1 MRAVLNLVA
10 VCGIVSIAGVSFAG
24 GGSLTKDENVA
35 AMGAHLELLE
45 HIHNANIRKASI
57 AGQKAVVPSLA
68 LRATD
73 DKGVAIA
80 DGNLPPA
87 LANLEADLRNTDI
100 LGELRNGGLHIDP
113 ETSQAPRLA
122 IFVVEVPAIS
132 KPDRHTRK
140 LYLVGGVVGQIVTIG
155 SGFSGK
161 HEMLATGTYS
171 PSPIIATDDAT
182 DAQTIRVAV
191 RTIVDQYIHEATG
204 K

>member
-1 MRAVLNLVA
+1 MRAVLNLFV
-10 VCGIVSIAGVSFAG
+10 VCGIVSVAGVSFAV
-24 GGSLTKDENVA
+24 GGSLTKDEKVA

-57 AGQKAVVPSLA
+57 SGQKAVVPSLT

-73 DKGVAIA
+73 DKGVAI
-80 DGNLPPA
+80 DSGNLPPA

-100 LGELRNGGLHIDP
+100 LGELRNAGLRIDP
-113 ETSQAPRLA
+113 ETSQAPHLI
-122 IFVVEVPAIS
+122 IFVLEMPARS
-132 KPDRHTRK
+132 GPDLHTRK
-140 LYLVGGVVGQIVTIG
+140 LYLVGGVVGQIVTVG

-161 HEMLATGTYS
+161 REMLATGTYS
-171 PSPIIATDDAT
+171 SSPVVATDDAT

-191 RTIVDQYIHEATG
+191 RKIVDQYIHEAAG